1 MSLKSLFRK
10 QTKCSIKSKKHWTRT
25 VVLIMVLILM
35 LLLNT
40 SKVFSM
46 KISLTQEGTIVI
58 LTEDEFLTL
67 SNYMNKLETT
77 LKEASDTIFELKNLL
92 EETQIKNEELSLELS
107 KTKEKILNQ
116 ILISY
121 LLGALTGVIGVTFGV
136 FWLFG
141 K

>member
-10 QTKCSIKSKKHWTRT
+10 QTKCSMKSEKHWTRT

-67 SNYMNKLETT
+67 SNYMSKLETT

-141 K
+141 T

>member
-40 SKVFSM
+40 SKAFSM

-67 SNYMNKLETT
+67 SNYMSKLETT

-141 K
+141 T

>member
-1 MSLKSLFRK
+1 
-10 QTKCSIKSKKHWTRT
+10 
-25 VVLIMVLILM
+25 
-35 LLLNT
+35 
-40 SKVFSM
+40 M

-67 SNYMNKLETT
+67 SNYMSKLETT

-141 K
+141 T